1 MPVNGIKRGA
11 HKWKNREQ
19 QLRFFPEAGD
29 SKNTGRHMPAV
40 SDRASC
46 TRANRYFAW
55 TVLVIDAG
63 ERLEKG
69 GRGAE
74 SGIRVALEARG
85 G

>member
-1 MPVNGIKRGA
+1 MELSEVRTSGKIGSNNFDFSPRLA
-11 HKWKNREQ
+11 
-19 QLRFFPEAGD
+19 D